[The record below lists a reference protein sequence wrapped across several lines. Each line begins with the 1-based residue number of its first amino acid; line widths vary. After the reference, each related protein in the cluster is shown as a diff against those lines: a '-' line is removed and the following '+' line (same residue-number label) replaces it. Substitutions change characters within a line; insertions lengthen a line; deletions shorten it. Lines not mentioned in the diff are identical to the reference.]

1 MEIGYETKATLEDG
15 SEVALAFKDFA
26 DIPGRVSL
34 DNQGNSEAQ
43 LWQSLQ
49 WGLIEPAHWPT
60 DTQMPGWHVF
70 RDMPMRRILKLH
82 NDWQSKGGVTAG
94 ESSASV
100 TSPPESTETS

>member
-15 SEVALAFKDFA
+15 TEVALTFRDFA

-49 WGLIEPAHWPT
+49 WGLLSPVNYPEGSNE
-60 DTQMPGWHVF
+60 PGWKVF
-70 RDMPMRRILKLH
+70 RNVSMRQTLKIH
-82 NDWQSKGGVTAG
+82 NEWQTHGGVNSG
-94 ESSASV
+94 ESSAST
-100 TSPPESTETS
+100 TSPENTETS